1 MAEKNDRIVAKTES
15 GELLLQWQTCV
26 ESANVVSQRR
36 DVINGLFV
44 TLNLAIVTTVAALWD
59 ARAFAL
65 LAVGAAICASWLL
78 YITSFKKLNKAKFDI
93 INEVE
98 TQLPTQPFKDEWGV
112 LTKDK
117 RYVKGSTIE
126 KVLPIS
132 FLIVYAALLIFLIF
146 CK

>member
-1 MAEKNDRIVAKTES
+1 MAEKKDKTEAKKESS
-15 GELLLQWQTCV
+15 GLLLQWQTCV

-44 TLNLAIVTTVAALWD
+44 TLNLAVVTTVAALWD
-59 ARAFAL
+59 ARTFAL
-65 LAVGAAICASWLL
+65 FAVGTAICVSWLL
-78 YITSFKKLNKAKFDI
+78 YIISFKKLNKAKFDV
-93 INEVE
+93 INKME
-98 TQLPTQPFKDEWGV
+98 TQLPAQPFKDEWDA

-117 RYVKGSTIE
+117 WYVKGSSIE

-132 FLIVYAALLIFLIF
+132 FLAIYVALFIFLIA